1 MFYFCFQI
9 ALHMK
14 TTIISFLMFLIL
26 SLISGQQKMY
36 SQLQTII
43 WDSVTVKSSLVSC
56 GFLDIGDMDNNGK
69 QDIILS
75 TLMESGSAATPAT
88 TKGAI
93 RVFKTTTSTGYPTA
107 WSETIVLPT
116 SQNLPFINT
125 PQVFDADGDGNLDIF
140 VQQGFLQTDGGSHQW
155 IKGPALTQR
164 EAFTPQ
170 TAHGSTDYFW
180 HESCQYDL
188 DGDGLQDI
196 ITTSANNEVSP
207 VAKKVEWYRNMGG
220 GVFEYHLI
228 NDSLGGVFIK
238 MYDVDSDGNS
248 DIVLSQFFGPPAKP
262 SLVWLRSVALPSAA
276 NGWAGTWS
284 YHKIDH
290 TTGLGYYFEFFDING
305 DGIVELV
312 YGNHNN
318 LDNTAIVDPQ
328 GNPIPSGL
336 YYFDIPAD
344 PASVSQWTRHTID
357 EGYPCNLFDFGNPA
371 SQGSPG
377 IWAHGDIDQNGYM
390 DMVVPGDGMAGL
402 YLVRQNPDHSFVREK
417 ITNGKMWGMVKVVDF
432 DNNGVPEI
440 VASLHNFPN
449 NFIEAMFGLPA
460 GKLMIYR
467 PANISVGLNES
478 QSDRIVLYPNP
489 ATENICIDF
498 NDEEHYSVRI
508 TDLQGRIINEFSV
521 LNTPKF
527 SIDISHLKSGMY
539 IIESANNKGKQ
550 QTVFTKN

>member
-1 MFYFCFQI
+1 
-9 ALHMK
+9 MK
-14 TTIISFLMFLIL
+14 AKKLFTLMLIFSATVCVSISLSAQLVTI
-26 SLISGQQKMY
+26 Q
-36 SQLQTII
+36 
-43 WDSVTVKSSLVSC
+43 WDSVVVKSSLVSC
-56 GFLDIGDMDNNGK
+56 GFLDVADMDNNGK

-93 RVFKTTTSTGYPTA
+93 RVFKTTSTTGYPTA
-107 WSETIVLPT
+107 WSETVVLPT

-125 PQVFDADGDGNLDIF
+125 PQVFDADGDGNLDIL

-155 IKGPALTQR
+155 IKGPGLTQR
-164 EAFTPQ
+164 QAFAAQ

-180 HESCQYDL
+180 HESCQFDL
-188 DGDGLQDI
+188 DGDGLMDI
-196 ITTSANNEVSP
+196 VTTSANNEVSP
-207 VAKKVEWYRNMGG
+207 VAKRVEWYRNMGG
-220 GVFEYHLI
+220 GNFEYHLI

-238 MYDVDSDGNS
+238 MYDVDSDGDD

-262 SLVWLRSVALPSAA
+262 SIVWLENQEAPAA
-276 NGWAGTWS
+276 VNSWS
-284 YHKIDH
+284 GVWNYHIIDH

-328 GNPIPSGL
+328 GNPIPSGM
-336 YYFDIPAD
+336 YWFDIPAD
-344 PASVSQWTRHTID
+344 PTSVSQWTRHTID

-377 IWAHGDIDQNGYM
+377 IWSHGDIDQNGYM
-390 DMVVPGDGMAGL
+390 DIVVPGDGMSGL
-402 YLVRQNPDHSFVREK
+402 YLVRQKPDHSFVREK
-417 ITNGKMWGMVKVVDF
+417 ISNGKMWGMVKVVDF

-449 NFIEAMFGLPA
+449 NLIEAMFGLPA

-467 PANISVGLNES
+467 PANITVGFEEEDAGKIQLF
-478 QSDRIVLYPNP
+478 PNP
-489 ATENICIDF
+489 AQAFVNITIPT
-498 NDEEHYSVRI
+498 NESGTVRI
-508 TDLQGRIINEFSV
+508 MDMPGRTLMKSAFCEGGELRIGIDALKPGAYVVEIQTTGKRVHQV
-521 LNTPKF
+521 LVR
-527 SIDISHLKSGMY
+527 
-539 IIESANNKGKQ
+539 E
-550 QTVFTKN
+550 